1 LGRAMFEP
9 VEVVRR
15 MQQAF
20 NARHHEGFLGLMAED
35 VEFRNPMGNSKFGLA
50 TAQEFMRANEEMGVH
65 VETDGKERV
74 DDDRV
79 AVPIIMRMADGTEL
93 SAAAVFDVRDAK
105 ISLFW
110 VVMDRASVG
119 L

>member
-1 LGRAMFEP
+1 MFDP
-9 VEVVRR
+9 VEVVGR

-20 NARHHEGFLGLMAED
+20 NARDHGGFLGLMADD
-35 VEFRNPMGNSKFGLA
+35 VEFRNPMGNSMYGLA
-50 TAQEFMRANEEMGVH
+50 GAEEFMQANEQMGVH
-65 VETDGKERV
+65 VETDGTEHV
-74 DDDRV
+74 DGERV

-93 SAAAVFDVRDAK
+93 SSAGVFVVRDGK
-105 ISLFW
+105 IALFW